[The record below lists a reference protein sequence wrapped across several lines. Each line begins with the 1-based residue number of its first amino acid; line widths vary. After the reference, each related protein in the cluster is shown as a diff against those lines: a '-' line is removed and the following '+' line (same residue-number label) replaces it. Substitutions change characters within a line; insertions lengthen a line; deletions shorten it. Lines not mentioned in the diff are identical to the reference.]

1 VSDEP
6 CPLSDDEINE
16 ALEIAE
22 RHIQEDI
29 LMKLLTPTVR
39 PWTVEALIRDIG
51 NWTMTTDAL
60 TTLRRAG
67 LVVAEDS
74 SSFQH
79 GQPFTSISFGYS

>member
-1 VSDEP
+1 MSDEHSM
-6 CPLSDDEINE
+6 SDDEINE

-29 LMKLLTPTVR
+29 LMKLLTPTAR

-51 NWTMTTDAL
+51 NWNLTTEAL

-67 LVVAEDS
+67 LVCRKGFFVFPTRAAIH
-74 SSFQH
+74 FH
-79 GQPFTSISFGYS
+79 RLWV